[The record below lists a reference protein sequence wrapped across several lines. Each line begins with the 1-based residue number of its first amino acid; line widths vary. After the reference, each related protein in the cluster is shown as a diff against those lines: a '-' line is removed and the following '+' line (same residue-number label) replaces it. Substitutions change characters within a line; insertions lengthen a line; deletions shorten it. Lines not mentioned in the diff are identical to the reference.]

1 MMSKRKKIVVSVC
14 LVFLLVATV
23 YVNVLL
29 STDVTASEDIAVSDY
44 FSEYRSER
52 TTTRQ
57 EQLLNLDSI
66 IATESLDA
74 EVLAD
79 AAAQKMS
86 IVAVMDAELTLES
99 LIGAKGFEDVVV
111 TMSYDSDD
119 INVIVKADELTQTE
133 VAQIYEVISSE
144 TNATYANVKII
155 PVS

>member
-29 STDVTASEDIAVSDY
+29 QEEVAVVETTVSDY
-44 FSEYRSER
+44 FTEYRSER
-52 TTTRQ
+52 STSRE

-66 IATESLDA
+66 ISSESLDA
-74 EVLAD
+74 EVIAD

-86 IVAVMDAELTLES
+86 IVSLMESEVALEN
-99 LIGAKGFEDVVV
+99 LIQAKGFEDVVV
-111 TMSYDSDD
+111 SMQVDSDD
-119 INVIVKADELTQTE
+119 INVIVKADVLTQEE
-133 VAQIYEVISSE
+133 VAQIYEVISTTTS
-144 TNATYANVKII
+144 ATYANVKII

>member
-29 STDVTASEDIAVSDY
+29 STDVTASEDITVSDY

>member
-29 STDVTASEDIAVSDY
+29 STDVTASEDITVSDY

-144 TNATYANVKII
+144 TSATYANVKII

>member
-29 STDVTASEDIAVSDY
+29 STDVTASEDITVSDY

-52 TTTRQ
+52 TTSRQ

-66 IATESLDA
+66 ISSESLDA

-86 IVAVMDAELTLES
+86 IVAIMDAELTLEN
-99 LIGAKGFEDVVV
+99 LIQAKGFEDVVV

-119 INVIVKADELTQTE
+119 INVIVKADELTQAD
-133 VAQIYEVISSE
+133 VAQIYEVISTQ
-144 TNATYANVKII
+144 TNATYSNVKII